1 MPRPRTIDPQEVVT
15 KMRDGTF
22 AYAAEAARYF
32 KCSRVRI
39 QQILD
44 EHAPDLRAGKVSSTL
59 ATPKE
64 RKAREAALRKETQAA
79 LKSTKSINE
88 AAAALKLTRSGL
100 YSRMRRL
107 GIEYGRQPA

>member
-1 MPRPRTIDPQEVVT
+1 
-15 KMRDGTF
+15 MRDGTF

-44 EHAPDLRAGKVSSTL
+44 EHAPDLRAGKVSSTQ

-64 RKAREAALRKETQAA
+64 RKAREAVLRKETQAA
-79 LKSTKSINE
+79 LKTTKSINE
-88 AAAALKLTRSGL
+88 AAAVLKLTRSGL